1 MYKYFRFV
9 SNTIYKGT
17 IYKKGTCMK
26 ECHNDNDLKYMCFYK
41 SVGCE
46 EDSNAVEITEA
57 EYLKFK
63 NVIKANLPPPVEVKK
78 VNVIQVIEADKP
90 EVKSEEDFDEDK
102 LEENDQVLA
111 PADIPSSEPEDVE
124 EKPVKAKRKK

>member
-9 SNTIYKGT
+9 SNVIYKGT

-26 ECHNDNDLKYMCFYK
+26 ECHNDNDLKYMSFYR
-41 SVGCE
+41 SVGP
-46 EDSNAVEITEA
+46 EDDANAIEITES

-63 NVIKANLPPPVEVKK
+63 NIVKANLPPPVETKK
-78 VNVIQVIEADKP
+78 VNLIQVL
-90 EVKSEEDFDEDK
+90 EVPMPIAKAEEDFDEDK

-111 PADIPSSEPEDVE
+111 PADIPSSEPEDEE